1 MGRPPLRKKGAF
13 TAAERQRRR
22 RARLRKEKRE
32 AEVDAM
38 RARSLKKLRASQAK
52 AEAEGYPEWTV
63 ALPVPPLDNPADELA
78 LQIADLLESERN
90 ITIDE
95 LRDALDR
102 RFGPRRPKG
111 HPGA

>member
-22 RARLRKEKRE
+22 RARLRKEKRA

-38 RARSLKKLRASQAK
+38 RARNLEKLRSSQAK
-52 AEAEGYPEWTV
+52 AEAEGYPEWTT

-78 LQIADLLESERN
+78 LQIADMLKVEQN
-90 ITIDE
+90 VTIDE

-102 RFGPRRPKG
+102 RFGPRG
-111 HPGA
+111 